1 MSETEIKDISV
12 MLVDDQNLVREGI
25 KSLLNL
31 AGHVKIVGEA
41 GDGQEALEIMTSL
54 NPDVILM
61 DIRMPRLDGIEAV
74 KAMKEQGI
82 NIPVIILTTFDDHE
96 LVLNGIRAGA
106 RGFLLK
112 DVSLESLVEAI
123 ETVAKGETLIQP
135 AVTERVIK
143 GFTELQKEGQ
153 SKVEKEPV
161 QDPLTQREIEI
172 LRLMAGGYS
181 NKEISRAIFK
191 SEGTIKNHVS
201 NILAKLGVR
210 DRTRAVLKALE
221 LGVI

>member
-1 MSETEIKDISV
+1 MKTSIKV

-25 KSLLNL
+25 KSLLQL
-31 AGHVKIVGEA
+31 AGHIDIVGEA
-41 GDGQEALEIMTSL
+41 SDGEEALTL
-54 NPDVILM
+54 LPDCQPDVVLM
-61 DIRMPRLDGIEAV
+61 DIRMPRLNGIDTLKQMKERGIET
-74 KAMKEQGI
+74 
-82 NIPVIILTTFDDHE
+82 PVIILTTFDDHE
-96 LVLNGIRAGA
+96 LVLNGISAGA

-123 ETVAKGETLIQP
+123 ETVNQGETLLQP
-135 AVTERVIK
+135 AITERVMK
-143 GFTELQKEGQ
+143 GFSELRVDADQTHQ
-153 SKVEKEPV
+153 EPLME
-161 QDPLTQREIEI
+161 PLTTREIEI

-201 NILAKLGVR
+201 NILAKMNVR

>member
-1 MSETEIKDISV
+1 MSDTINV
-12 MLVDDQNLVREGI
+12 MLVDDQTLVREGI
-25 KSLLNL
+25 KSLLQL
-31 AGHVKIVGEA
+31 AGHITIVGEA
-41 GDGQEALEIMTSL
+41 SDGVEALEKIPEC
-54 NPDVILM
+54 NPDVVLM
-61 DIRMPRLDGIEAV
+61 DIRMPRMDGIETLKTLTV
-74 KAMKEQGI
+74 RGSSV
-82 NIPVIILTTFDDHE
+82 PVIILTTFDDHE

-123 ETVAKGETLIQP
+123 ETVNKGDTLIQP
-135 AVTERVIK
+135 AVTERVLK
-143 GFTELQKEGQ
+143 GFTELQGD
-153 SKVEKEPV
+153 SKVNREPV
-161 QDPLTQREIEI
+161 QEALTQREIEI

-201 NILAKLGVR
+201 NILAKLNVR

-221 LGVI
+221 LGLI

>member
-1 MSETEIKDISV
+1 MTDTINV
-12 MLVDDQNLVREGI
+12 MLVDDQTLVREGI
-25 KSLLNL
+25 KSLLLL
-31 AGHVKIVGEA
+31 AGHINIVGEA
-41 GDGQEALEIMTSL
+41 SDGQEALEEIPRCQ
-54 NPDVILM
+54 PDVVLM
-61 DIRMPRLDGIEAV
+61 DIRMPRLDGIEA
-74 KAMKEQGI
+74 MKKMQEMRI
-82 NIPVIILTTFDDHE
+82 ETPVIILTTFDDHE

-123 ETVAKGETLIQP
+123 ETVKNGETLIQP
-135 AVTERVIK
+135 AVTERVLK
-143 GFTELQKEGQ
+143 GFTELKGD

-161 QDPLTQREIEI
+161 QEPLTQREIEI

-201 NILAKLGVR
+201 NILAKLNVR

-221 LGVI
+221 LGLI

>member
-1 MSETEIKDISV
+1 MSSEDKATIKV

-31 AGHVKIVGEA
+31 AGHITIVGEA
-41 GDGQEALEIMTSL
+41 GDGEEALTVMTEL
-54 NPDVILM
+54 QPDVVLM
-61 DIRMPRLDGIEAV
+61 DIRMPKMDGITAV
-74 KAMKEQGI
+74 KTMKEQNI
-82 NIPVIILTTFDDHE
+82 DIPVIILTTFDDHE
-96 LVLNGIRAGA
+96 LVLSGIRAGA

-112 DVSLESLVEAI
+112 DVSLEALVEAI
-123 ETVAKGETLIQP
+123 DTVSSGDTLIQP

>member
-1 MSETEIKDISV
+1 
-12 MLVDDQNLVREGI
+12 MLVDDQTLVREGI
-25 KSLLNL
+25 KSLLQL
-31 AGHVKIVGEA
+31 AGHISVVGEA
-41 GDGQEALEIMTSL
+41 SDGEEALAIMPGCQ
-54 NPDVILM
+54 PDVVLM
-61 DIRMPRLDGIEAV
+61 DIRMPKLNGIDTL
-74 KAMKEQGI
+74 KAMKAQGI
-82 NIPVIILTTFDDHE
+82 ETPVIILTTFDDHE
-96 LVLNGIRAGA
+96 LVLNGISAGA

-123 ETVAKGETLIQP
+123 ETVSQGETLLQP
-135 AVTERVIK
+135 AITERVMK
-143 GFTELQKEGQ
+143 GFSELQSDTEAEHGATPMM
-153 SKVEKEPV
+153 EP
-161 QDPLTQREIEI
+161 LSAREIEI

-201 NILAKLGVR
+201 NILAKMNVR